1 MRFASQRVGL
11 LILMVAMFVIVQAV
25 PSRLLNHAL
34 HHDEAL
40 SIHLGRA
47 ALQHAPCDG
56 ACAQHTGSVMMQPM
70 MAAAGDR
77 WGGLFGAR
85 LVSVGFGVLLLIMV
99 AATGWQ
105 VMGAAGG
112 LLGGVLLLA
121 QAPFLYVSRMALY
134 DVVSTAWLAAAVM
147 CLVTAER
154 RRTQAVAGWWLL
166 GGALSLA
173 AACLAKYVTAI
184 YLLPAL
190 AIVLWRWRLRQG
202 LVCFVAPLAVLG
214 WWYASSALWPVLPDV
229 LAQLRNVASRG
240 QATFQWIEITE
251 MLIRWLIW
259 PAVLAAAAL
268 GLSGR
273 SSMASDGK
281 EPRTPAAGLDRQPA
295 RGFWVVLIA
304 LASIVPV
311 VHLATGSVQGLNKNV
326 VQSLLFLSP
335 AAAFGLWS
343 ICRAFRIERG
353 INAQGIVIGLVLL
366 LMFAGGLRNR
376 AWLERQYPDLS
387 PVVAELAPLVGPR
400 TVVMTDTDALF
411 RYALE
416 ARLPPERV
424 VLTYWVDFEGAGGE
438 AGAVRFVEAQHPDYV
453 VLDGYYG
460 QAAQH
465 ERLKQ
470 AMGANYQLRRQWP
483 MRMSWGE
490 RTVELYERKGVMG

>member
-1 MRFASQRVGL
+1 
-11 LILMVAMFVIVQAV
+11 MVAMFVIVQAV
-25 PSRLLNHAL
+25 PSRLLNYAL

-40 SIHLGRA
+40 SIYLGRA
-47 ALQHAPCDG
+47 ALQRAPCDG

-85 LVSVGFGVLLLIMV
+85 LVSVGFGVLLLVMV

-112 LLGGVLLLA
+112 LLSGALLLA

-134 DVVSTAWLAAAVM
+134 DVVSTAWLAAATM
-147 CLVTAER
+147 CLVAAER
-154 RRTQAVAGWWLL
+154 QRKQAVAGWWLL

-190 AIVLWRWRLRQG
+190 AIVLWRWPLRQA
-202 LVCFVAPLAVLG
+202 LICFVAPLAVLG
-214 WWYASSALWPVLPDV
+214 GWYVSSALWPVLPDV
-229 LAQLRNVASRG
+229 LAQLHNVASRG
-240 QATFQWIEITE
+240 QATFDWIEIVE

-259 PAVLAAAAL
+259 PAVFAMAAL
-268 GLSGR
+268 GLSGK
-273 SSMASDGK
+273 SSVTSDGHR
-281 EPRTPAAGLDRQPA
+281 PRAPVAGLDRQPA
-295 RGFWVVLIA
+295 GGFWVVLIA
-304 LASIVPV
+304 MAFIMPV

-335 AAAFGLWS
+335 AAAFGFWS
-343 ICRAFRIERG
+343 ISRAFHIKRG
-353 INAQGIVIGLVLL
+353 VNAQGIVIGLVLL

-376 AWLERQYPDLS
+376 AWLERQYPDLG
-387 PVVAELAPLVGPR
+387 PVVAELRQLVTPQ

-416 ARLPPERV
+416 DRLPPAQV
-424 VLTYWVDFEGAGGE
+424 VLTYWVDIEGMSGE
-438 AGAVRFVEAQHPDYV
+438 LGAVRFVEAQRPDYV

-490 RTVELYERKGVMG
+490 RTVELYERKGVTG